1 MTLLGGWALDVQ
13 YASAPVL
20 RAVGVPEGAVGNLLR
35 AREGRVL
42 SDPAVLTN
50 LGLTGTPLPG
60 GVQLAVGG
68 SPAYTV
74 RATAQLY
81 GRPVRRSVAA
91 LVRYGR
97 DRTELPVGVVRWYQT
112 AN

>member
-1 MTLLGGWALDVQ
+1 MDSQPMSRKSCAAD
-13 YASAPVL
+13 S
-20 RAVGVPEGAVGNLLR
+20 
-35 AREGRVL
+35 GRPCV
-42 SDPAVLTN
+42 
-50 LGLTGTPLPG
+50 TPLPG